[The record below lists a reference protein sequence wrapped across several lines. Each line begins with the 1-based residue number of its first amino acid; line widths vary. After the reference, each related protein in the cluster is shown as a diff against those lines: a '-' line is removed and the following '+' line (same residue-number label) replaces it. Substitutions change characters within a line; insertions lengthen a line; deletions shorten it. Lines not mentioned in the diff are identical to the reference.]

1 MKELELKYGCNPN
14 QKPAKIF
21 MNDNKDLPV
30 TVLSGRPG
38 YINFL
43 DALNGWQLV
52 KELKEAIG
60 KENIYILEDKGI
72 DINEDINLVGRKD
85 RIFKNKKDSE
95 ELIKEVDKNKY
106 IIVVSHQPTDL
117 EKNSKLGY
125 NLQISGHTHNGQIFP
140 FNLLIK
146 FFNLAELIYGQ
157 KEFENFNV
165 IVTSGLSGW
174 GYPIRTAGNS
184 EYVIINILRKE
195 G

>member
-1 MKELELKYGCNPN
+1 M
-14 QKPAKIF
+14 
-21 MNDNKDLPV
+21 
-30 TVLSGRPG
+30 
-38 YINFL
+38 
-43 DALNGWQLV
+43 
-52 KELKEAIG
+52 
-60 KENIYILEDKGI
+60 
-72 DINEDINLVGRKD
+72 
-85 RIFKNKKDSE
+85 
-95 ELIKEVDKNKY
+95 DKNKY

-174 GYPIRTAGNS
+174 GYLIRTAGNS